1 MCPPMS
7 ACKSYCH
14 HRQQSP
20 HKISLFEI
28 RFSHEITLALSGAG
42 RLCSIVRLSAGDVQ
56 LLNSVRTKFICKIS
70 YFYSI
75 QRISARLHQRLYADT
90 IEYAWTA
97 PKLWC
102 WSARTHTHTQSS
114 PRSGRQFITN
124 TSYTFAWHYV
134 SSRCSLLPYFDWS
147 APENIYACIRICETE
162 WASGCGIHRES
173 NSFCIQSYCVVGI
186 LFCFFSL
193 LLFVCHHGSC
203 GVPAIKWIS
212 SVRFSGAED
221 ASVLCETIRQCLIRG
236 LYRNEIISNSIP

>member
-1 MCPPMS
+1 MQNFLFLFNS
-7 ACKSYCH
+7 ADFS
-14 HRQQSP
+14 SAP
-20 HKISLFEI
+20 SEI
-28 RFSHEITLALSGAG
+28 ICGHNRIRVDCAKALVLERA
-42 RLCSIVRLSAGDVQ
+42 
-56 LLNSVRTKFICKIS
+56 
-70 YFYSI
+70 
-75 QRISARLHQRLYADT
+75 
-90 IEYAWTA
+90 
-97 PKLWC
+97 
-102 WSARTHTHTQSS
+102 HTHTQSS